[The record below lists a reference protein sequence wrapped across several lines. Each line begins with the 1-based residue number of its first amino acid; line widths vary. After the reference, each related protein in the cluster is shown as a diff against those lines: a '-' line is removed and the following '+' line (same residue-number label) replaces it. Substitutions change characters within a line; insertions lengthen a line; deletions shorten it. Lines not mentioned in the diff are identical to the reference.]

1 MRQGP
6 IAIPRRRKSILVFL
20 AKLLIVAVPI
30 FYLIDGGRFD
40 LARQIAVL
48 YEPASVVLLFL
59 LWAASFVVLVALRWG
74 IVARILDLDL
84 PAGFA
89 IKAHLAGVF
98 LSSWLPGGI
107 GGDLWKAYRFG
118 ARLKAS
124 GNRPAAY
131 LSVVLD
137 RVVGLYALMLC
148 GSFCVLLE
156 IGLWLGSAYAVL
168 AILLLASCVL
178 ATALGLLL
186 LFAPRPLPPRA
197 KGLIE
202 RVTARYELARM
213 LVAQIRSIR
222 NHKTLLLRC
231 LSMSIL
237 IQVLNVL
244 FFGYIAMLVTGQPVS
259 FITISAIFT
268 ISLLVTIASM
278 APGGLGVG
286 HLMFD
291 VLFADF
297 GLRNGADV
305 FNVFYFVTTF
315 FSLAGLLPYLLP
327 ETKEGRALK

>member
-1 MRQGP
+1 MKPPKRL
-6 IAIPRRRKSILVFL
+6 LVFL
-20 AKLLIVAVPI
+20 AKLLIVALPI
-30 FYLIDGGRFD
+30 GYLIDAGRFD
-40 LARQIAVL
+40 LARQLAL
-48 YEPASVVLLFL
+48 LHEPASVALLLL
-59 LWAASFVVLVALRWG
+59 LWAASFVVLVALRWR
-74 IVARILDLDL
+74 IVARVLDLDL
-84 PAGFA
+84 PSGFA

-124 GNRPAAY
+124 GHRPAAY

-148 GSFCVLLE
+148 GSLCVLLE
-156 IGLWLGSAYAVL
+156 IGLWLASTYAAL
-168 AILLLASCVL
+168 AVVLLASCAL
-178 ATALGLLL
+178 ATALGLLS
-186 LFAPRPLPPRA
+186 LFAPRPVPA
-197 KGLIE
+197 GLRGPIGRITE
-202 RVTARYELARM
+202 RYDLAGM
-213 LVAQIRSIR
+213 LAAHARSIR
-222 NHKTLLLRC
+222 SRKTLLLGC
-231 LSMSIL
+231 LSLSIL

-259 FITISAIFT
+259 LITISAIFT

-297 GLRNGADV
+297 GLRGGADV
-305 FNVFYFVTTF
+305 FNVFYFVTAF

-327 ETKEGRALK
+327 DSKDKEGGGLR